1 MTNTASRF
9 KETKGPLCSG
19 PFPFACEKRK
29 QRFSSPV
36 ANQRTEA
43 RIVFRGIHAGYHWE
57 TAQRTSR
64 AVPESSLLSSALASK
79 DQGGSPD
86 HASRLFALGSIREV
100 GQM

>member
-1 MTNTASRF
+1 MTNTKSRF
-9 KETKGPLCSG
+9 KETKGPLCGG

-64 AVPESSLLSSALASK
+64 AVSRIESA
-79 DQGGSPD
+79 QQRPCFQRPGGQPRPCQPTFRP
-86 HASRLFALGSIREV
+86 RLHP
-100 GQM
+100 